1 MCEIEKANNNKKLS
15 KKLKDLPRY
24 PIILE
29 YEKKTKDDYI
39 VLLKKMSF
47 EISKSLINFIIK

>member
-47 EISKSLINFIIK
+47 EISNKLIKFILK